1 SSCVTIPGFDYNR
14 IAEWAQQ
21 SCVAQIEQTKSYLE
35 NVELIFITAS
45 WNWHLRSEEFNRAL
59 RDFLQNMAS
68 QAQVYILS
76 QVPLLNRNPQR
87 AKRFLSL
94 GLTPYVNIN
103 PDYLRTNEYLYDLS
117 MVI

>member
-1 SSCVTIPGFDYNR
+1 MGDSHAAMLNHFFDHIGKEIGFKARVITASSCVTIPGFDYNR

-59 RDFLQNMAS
+59 RDFLQ
-68 QAQVYILS
+68 
-76 QVPLLNRNPQR
+76 
-87 AKRFLSL
+87 
-94 GLTPYVNIN
+94 
-103 PDYLRTNEYLYDLS
+103 
-117 MVI
+117 